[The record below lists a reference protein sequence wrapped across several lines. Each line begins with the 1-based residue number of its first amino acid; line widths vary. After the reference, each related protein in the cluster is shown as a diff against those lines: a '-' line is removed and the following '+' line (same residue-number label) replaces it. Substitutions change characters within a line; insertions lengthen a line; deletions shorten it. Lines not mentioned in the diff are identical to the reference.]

1 MKHSNDH
8 SPISRSK
15 KIWRYVR
22 KAALFIAVFFVVY
35 QVYLYAVPHARVN
48 FKLYKPGNTPVADVQ
63 EVLDTPQ
70 FSLFGK
76 EFDTVV
82 APKVTV
88 SYTLPAHGKIRVFES
103 NHPWATSCQEMFA
116 AHCDQTVTPNQQQ
129 YLHAV
134 DDRFASP
141 VGYKEQT
148 VEFQRGGTWI
158 RMGLSGTTSYDH
170 VQWDQ
175 LIDSFQPAS
184 FKNLPVVRSH
194 PGP

>member
-1 MKHSNDH
+1 M
-8 SPISRSK
+8 
-15 KIWRYVR
+15 
-22 KAALFIAVFFVVY
+22 
-35 QVYLYAVPHARVN
+35 YLYAIPHARIS
-48 FKLYKPGNTPVADVQ
+48 FKLYKPDNTAISEVA

-70 FSLFGK
+70 ASLFGH
-76 EFDTVV
+76 EFDTIV

-88 SYTLPAHGKIRVFES
+88 SYTLPNNAGISVFES
-103 NHPWATSCQEMFA
+103 NHPWTPTCHEMFA
-116 AHCDQTVTPNQQQ
+116 AQCDQTVTPNQQQ

-141 VGYKEQT
+141 VDYQEQT

-158 RMGLSGTTSYDH
+158 RMTQSGTTPYDH
-170 VQWDQ
+170 VQWDE
-175 LIDSFQPAS
+175 LIDSMQPAP